1 MEVSPVDQLSLTPLG
16 AQGPVGDGGAC
27 AVAEEHVHLDQLL
40 QYIFSRGVSCFM
52 IGGKTPC
59 HGVMKLIM
67 CDADSITFNIV

>member
-1 MEVSPVDQLSLTPLG
+1 VDQLSLTPLG

-27 AVAEEHVHLDQLL
+27 AVAEEHVHLDQLH
-40 QYIFSRGVSCFM
+40 IFERRFNVCFM